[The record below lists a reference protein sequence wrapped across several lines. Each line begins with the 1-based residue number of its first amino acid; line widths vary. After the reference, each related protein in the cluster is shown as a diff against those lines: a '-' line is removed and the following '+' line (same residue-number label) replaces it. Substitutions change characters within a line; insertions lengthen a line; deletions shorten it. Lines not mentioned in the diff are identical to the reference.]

1 MVQMKTY
8 HYTCV
13 LSFVLFCSYTPA
25 ATCNNGSF
33 QEQVKVYSQK
43 ETPQQRF
50 GLERLAKV
58 LSLKSEQDPDQADII
73 VIASP
78 ELSTTL
84 NLSTEYSAVMP
95 EGFAIRTISRDR
107 IVVLSRDQ
115 TGAMYGLLDIA
126 EQIQLGRTV
135 RTLEEKAVNPAVGFR
150 GIKFNL
156 PWNSYRRDE
165 SLQLHEKTVHDLN
178 YWKSFLDMM
187 AENHFNAL
195 SLWNLHPFTYMI
207 RAKNFPEA
215 CPYSDDELR
224 DWQHFWHSLFTM
236 ASERGIKTYV
246 FNWNIMVSHSFAK
259 TYGLASYCLEDYQGK
274 DFIGPGDYSPIIQKY
289 MRESLVQLI
298 EEYPELTGIGA
309 SQNERMEGVPEQVW
323 QDWIV
328 DTYFDAMDRASRKIE
343 FIIRAHTHPAPE
355 LTRKAVEDNAYRLG
369 TAYVDVKFNWSHAH
383 ATPDLMYIH
392 GGSTSKS
399 LWEPAPK
406 NYKMIYTMRNEDF
419 FGLRWG
425 EPDFVR
431 EVLKHNG
438 QNYVG
443 GFLIGSE
450 AYIPGKEYITKPGK
464 HLTWKYAFE
473 KQWLFYQVW
482 GRLMYD
488 PGAKDEVFANTFNQ
502 KYGITY
508 GNKLVDAHKA
518 ADKMPLKLASFYSAS
533 WDFTLYSEGFL
544 ANAPYRAKCLYDSVS
559 PFISVNEIIE
569 TTTLDTNLVSIK
581 DFVDGRLKGPNKTSP
596 LQLANDLIRNGRKAL
611 ELVQDIETTNATLVH
626 EIDDIKTW
634 ANLSLYFGEKLR
646 GGTALQQFRMTG
658 DSEKQKQSIQN
669 LEAALKHWETVVA
682 ITSKYIDEIPLMHL
696 NPKYVNS
703 GNSRPL
709 AKFSWANLT
718 GEVRN
723 DVDIARTSL
732 SRISRSKNQLK
743 Q

>member
-1 MVQMKTY
+1 MGTY
-8 HYTCV
+8 YLTFVISFFLTCGDRP
-13 LSFVLFCSYTPA
+13 TA
-25 ATCNNGSF
+25 NCNDGPF
-33 QEQVKVYSQK
+33 QEQVKVYSEK
-43 ETPQQRF
+43 ESPQQSF
-50 GLERLAKV
+50 GMGKLIKV
-58 LSLKSEQDPDQADII
+58 INVAQEQSHDRANIV
-73 VIASP
+73 VIASAK
-78 ELSTTL
+78 LSAQF
-84 NLSTEYSAVMP
+84 NLTSEYSAVKS
-95 EGFAIRTISRDR
+95 EGFSIKRLSPERT
-107 IVVLSRDQ
+107 VVIARDQ
-115 TGAMYGLLDIA
+115 TGAMYGILDIA

-135 RTLEEKAVNPAVGFR
+135 RTLEEKTVNPGVGFR

-165 SLQLHEKTVHDLN
+165 SLQLHEKTVRDLN
-178 YWKSFLDMM
+178 YWRSFLDMM
-187 AENHFNAL
+187 AENRFNAL
-195 SLWNLHPFTYMI
+195 TLWNLHPFTYMI

-215 CPYSDDELR
+215 CPYSDDQLR
-224 DWQHFWHSLFTM
+224 DWQHFWHSLFLM

-259 TYGLASYCLEDYQGK
+259 KYGLASYCLEDYPGK
-274 DFIGPGDYSPIIQKY
+274 DYIGPGDYSPIIQKY

-328 DTYFDAMDRASRKIE
+328 DTYFNAMDSASRKIE
-343 FIIRAHTHPAPE
+343 FVIRAHTHPAPE

-369 TAYVDVKFNWSHAH
+369 TVYVDVKFNWSHAH

-399 LWEPAPK
+399 LWDPAPK

-419 FGLRWG
+419 FVLRWG

-431 EVLKHNG
+431 ELLKRNA
-438 QNYVG
+438 QDYVG

-488 PGAKDEVFANTFNQ
+488 LRTKDEVFANAFNQ
-502 KYGITY
+502 KYGIAY
-508 GNKLVDAHKA
+508 GNKLIDAHKA

-544 ANAPYRAKCLYDSVS
+544 ANAPSSLKCLYDSVS

-569 TTTLDTNLVSIK
+569 TTTLDTNLVSIR
-581 DFVDGRLKGPNKTSP
+581 DFVDGNLKDPHKIGP
-596 LQLANDLIRNGRKAL
+596 LQLASELRQNGKRAL
-611 ELVQDIETTNATLVH
+611 ELVQDIETTNATLTH

-634 ANLSLYFGEKLR
+634 ANLSLYFGDKLR

-658 DSEKQKQSIQN
+658 DSEKQKESIQN
-669 LEAALKHWETVVA
+669 LKSALQYWETVVA

-703 GNSRPL
+703 GNSKPL

-723 DVDIARTSL
+723 DIDIARTSIPR
-732 SRISRSKNQLK
+732 SSRSNNQLK